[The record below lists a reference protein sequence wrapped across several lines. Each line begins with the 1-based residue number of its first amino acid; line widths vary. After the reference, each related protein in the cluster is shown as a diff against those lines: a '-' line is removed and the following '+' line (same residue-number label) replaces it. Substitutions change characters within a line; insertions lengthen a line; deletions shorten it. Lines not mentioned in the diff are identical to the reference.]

1 MRTEYASYQAYLQA
15 LLDPDTEA
23 DFATV
28 IGLKILTQVYI
39 FPLISIL
46 IIPLINFSLL
56 INSNNSNQ
64 F

>member
-1 MRTEYASYQAYLQA
+1 MGTEYSSYQAYLQS

-28 IGLKILTQVYI
+28 IGLGILTQVHV
-39 FPLISIL
+39 FPFYSYSHHSPYSINCNKLIT
-46 IIPLINFSLL
+46 
-56 INSNNSNQ
+56 SNK